1 MGFVRWWAVRMARRR
16 TVELPAGAEPFDR
29 SPAQWRELGAPEF
42 VADLAVAAEFYS
54 RWALPGY
61 GRGLT
66 ATDPTARRY
75 YVAMAWLPR
84 CVRPLYLAHV
94 RALLPGEVQLLSGD
108 RRNRWGR
115 LGRCWS
121 PMLAADADVPAW
133 LECCRREDRRGS
145 A

>member
-1 MGFVRWWAVRMARRR
+1 VARRKTAVLPVGVVPFDR
-16 TVELPAGAEPFDR
+16 TVE
-29 SPAQWRELGAPEF
+29 QWRALGAPEF
-42 VADLAVAAEFYS
+42 VVDLAVAAECYS
-54 RWALPGY
+54 RWAQPGY
-61 GRGLT
+61 GRGCA

-84 CVRPLYLAHV
+84 CVRPLYLAHA
-94 RALLPGEVQLLSGD
+94 RALLPSEVQLLSGD

-133 LECCRREDRRGS
+133 LEACRREDRRGS